1 MLGCLLTHVSSFL
14 TQKHTWLVL
23 FVAGPTLGGIL
34 ARIMQ
39 IRGLARLRG
48 SVFKGYMIY
57 YMIYIAYNL
66 IYNNLFVYFNTVMID
81 DDFRWFSR
89 PKRKSYDFKINMN
102 KSFTNCCQ
110 PSQACLSP
118 CVCSRLCPKKTNNL
132 LSSST

>member
-1 MLGCLLTHVSSFL
+1 M
-14 TQKHTWLVL
+14 

-57 YMIYIAYNL
+57 YMRYIYIAYNL

-89 PKRKSYDFKINMN
+89 PKRKSYDF
-102 KSFTNCCQ
+102 
-110 PSQACLSP
+110 
-118 CVCSRLCPKKTNNL
+118 
-132 LSSST
+132 